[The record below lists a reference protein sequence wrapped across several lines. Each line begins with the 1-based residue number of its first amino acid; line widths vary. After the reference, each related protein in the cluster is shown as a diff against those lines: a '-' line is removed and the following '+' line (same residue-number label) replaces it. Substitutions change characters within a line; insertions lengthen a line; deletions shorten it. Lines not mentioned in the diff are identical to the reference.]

1 MTSGSARYCST
12 RTPPN
17 AVAFT
22 FRTEIVVSEARNA
35 DVQIS
40 VET

>member
-1 MTSGSARYCST
+1 MRYCST
-12 RTPPN
+12 RTPLN

-22 FRTEIVVSEARNA
+22 FRTEIVMAEARNA
-35 DVQIS
+35 DVQIP